1 MDDKTKTEMYCHD
14 CDKDFIAVL
23 NMKLDGQHI
32 IVCPHCGH
40 EHCRVIENGV
50 VTGDRWSSRNN
61 VVDTPVTKKTG
72 TWTSDD
78 NNMRTMTASIFLREK
93 WLNI

>member
-1 MDDKTKTEMYCHD
+1 
-14 CDKDFIAVL
+14 
-23 NMKLDGQHI
+23 
-32 IVCPHCGH
+32 
-40 EHCRVIENGV
+40 
-50 VTGDRWSSRNN
+50 RNN